1 MTDEIT
7 YNQILYF
14 SSNAF
19 ICKTVVKSY
28 VDQGKLI
35 LILEDLEKIII
46 DGKKVDTTGHEKR
59 IKEIISLAIEKGFSI
74 YEKSVKHYTTDVEGD
89 NIIEC
94 VLIRM

>member
-35 LILEDLEKIII
+35 LILEDLDKIII
-46 DGKKVDTTGHEKR
+46 DGKKVDSTGHKKR
-59 IKEIISLAIEKGFSI
+59 IEELITMAIKKEFSI
-74 YEKSVKHYTTDVEGD
+74 DEKSVKHYATDEKGE
-89 NIIEC
+89 NIIEY
-94 VLIRM
+94 VLIRR